1 MANILIVTPDS
12 CGCGEDN
19 PLFPNQSIG
28 NPQAVKSAENNA
40 KKRIQTAF
48 RMSLIVLPVKVPVQ
62 PYEIDT
68 DEQEQKPHEI

>member
-1 MANILIVTPDS
+1 
-12 CGCGEDN
+12 
-19 PLFPNQSIG
+19 
-28 NPQAVKSAENNA
+28 VKSAENNV

-48 RMSLIVLPVKVPVQ
+48 RMSLIVLPAKVPVQ